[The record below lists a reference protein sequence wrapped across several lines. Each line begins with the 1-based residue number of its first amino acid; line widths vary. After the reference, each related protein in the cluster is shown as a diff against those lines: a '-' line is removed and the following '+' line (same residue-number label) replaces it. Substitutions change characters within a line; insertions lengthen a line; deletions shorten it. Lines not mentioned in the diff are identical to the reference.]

1 MRMMR
6 LALLLVLVLW
16 GTALPGRGLRDRLK
30 GLVFEVE
37 DWSKPKKAWCVNDDA
52 QGTRWNLWTT
62 EEDVW
67 SKRSNGQSLKTP
79 VVKADRKTP
88 DEGAP
93 VLHTRIKGIPR
104 GFYQVFM
111 NNTNRLL
118 AISQDGG
125 RTWRPSQPGNEE
137 FLGMHEIKDG
147 VFEVWVDDRYATP
160 GNIGS
165 AYYDYIRMVPS
176 AKPELQGL
184 TAHRLPD
191 GRTMMS
197 WLSSV
202 PLPAAT
208 VRYRRVGGNWKE
220 AKEGESHMRNHYVR
234 LPELADG
241 AVYEAQV
248 VCALNASQTLK
259 SGKMTFE
266 TAPAQASGSGAEVAL
281 EVREPSGTGREA
293 WPVRS
298 GVPLA
303 QGTLAGA
310 GGARLLDAS
319 GHEVPAQ
326 FEVMGRWPDGS
337 VKWLVTTFCADTK
350 AGEASRYT
358 LRLAAGGEASEA
370 SGAAVPVHR
379 MRSLTAPF
387 LGAVARL
394 ALSDGSVLTSRLDE
408 SQAAFARGFAQVEGT
423 FRDGTGQARFRW
435 RLELR
440 CYPGA
445 AEQSDARF
453 TVRNCDFRAHTALVR
468 SLSLTMPAG
477 EWLNGAVRLSDGV
490 ELSRGGKVTQ
500 VTYGNSELSR
510 PGKAVE
516 RRGNFAGW
524 LSLGD
529 GSALLLRNFWQTY
542 PKGVELGE
550 GGLTWWLLPELP
562 RSNYP
567 PEGWDKLDEEVLH
580 WFWYD
585 RATGCYRF
593 RQGVEVA
600 HEFVYRRGPGAAAR
614 PEVMS
619 TRLFAQAST
628 EHYCSSKAFGDVLP
642 YAPERY
648 RDYEEAFAQ
657 SFRNLERGRHELRQ
671 EYGWMSFGDWFGER
685 HWNWGNNEYDLP
697 YAMAMHFARTGRLEL
712 LERGAEMARHY
723 ATVDVCHEAPLPLR
737 ERVYGH
743 CMGHVGLFY
752 QRSDPRIQA
761 VTQSGKR
768 FVGMPG
774 AMHDSG
780 HAHLPGLFFYACLL
794 GDRSMYDTAVQCAW
808 TQAQRYTPNFS
819 FGIERSAGWPLI
831 NATYAYRFT
840 GNPYFL
846 QAARIYFEKIRSTQN
861 PETGCFDLPQDQTE
875 CDCPDKAQHRGGK
888 AFATGVLMHGLARLW
903 ECTGDEQVKDTLV
916 RCADWLIDIAWNEER
931 QGFRY
936 KTGCPKYANQ
946 GWYSIIVTEG
956 IAYATEL
963 TGNRRYIEFLERTVG
978 RQLRRTTGSGRSSG
992 KDFTQFHRHIPH
1004 LLYYLHK
1011 NGIDDTAEF
1020 ARPVPR
1026 EQLLLVGDDGRGTL
1040 ALEVANPWRAPRPC
1054 TVTVGGLEGCRLV
1067 EGSHPP
1073 LSWEAA
1079 PGVSRSPGL
1088 EVALTGERGRLTA
1101 TVELGGV
1108 RHEVAV
1114 QVRRRPAAPRLGT
1127 ATGFV
1132 GSEDS
1137 FTLSALRR
1145 HGLKATVL
1153 AAKPEAWE
1161 LDGLGCVI
1169 VGGDAFSFGKRPP
1182 RRPSAYDMARLLS
1195 FVEAG
1200 GLVVCFQLNDT
1211 DWPAVWGT
1219 ERLEVV
1225 EPESRGASIAEPGHW
1240 LLAGVGSLAGQR
1252 CYDRIESA
1260 SPGWRVLA
1268 RDDRGRPCGLSLRRG
1283 AGELVVF
1290 LPNVDRV
1297 YAEPQAMSMSVADCA
1312 RILENVV
1319 RRCAR

>member
-1 MRMMR
+1 MLMIR
-6 LALLLVLVLW
+6 LVLLLGLVLC
-16 GTALPGRGLRDRLK
+16 GTALSGKGLRDRLQ
-30 GLVFEVE
+30 GLVFETE
-37 DWSKPKKAWCVNDDA
+37 DWSEPKEAWRVNDDA
-52 QGTRWNLWTT
+52 RGTRWNLWTT
-62 EEDVW
+62 EDDVW

-79 VVKADRKTP
+79 VVKADRTTP
-88 DEGAP
+88 EEGAP
-93 VLHTRIKGIPR
+93 VIHTRITGIPS

-125 RTWRPSQPGNEE
+125 RTWRPSLPGGEE
-137 FLGMHEIKDG
+137 FLGLHEITDG
-147 VFEVWVDDRYATP
+147 VFELWVDDRYATP

-176 AKPELQGL
+176 ARPELQGL

-191 GRTMMS
+191 GRAMLS

-208 VRYRRVGGNWKE
+208 VRYRRVGDDWQE
-220 AKEGESHMRNHYVR
+220 AQESESHMRNHFVR
-234 LPELADG
+234 LPKLADG
-241 AVYEAQV
+241 AAYEAQV
-248 VCALNASQTLK
+248 SCRLNGSLTLT
-259 SGKMTFE
+259 SGTVAFE
-266 TAPAQASGSGAEVAL
+266 SAPLRAAGSGAEVAL
-281 EVREPSGTGREA
+281 EVREPSGTGRVA

-310 GGARLLDAS
+310 GGARLLDAA
-319 GHEVPAQ
+319 GREVPAQ

-337 VKWLVTTFCADTK
+337 VKWLVTTFCADTEAK
-350 AGEASRYT
+350 EASRYT
-358 LRLAAGGEASEA
+358 LRLAAGGEASETA
-370 SGAAVPVHR
+370 GVAVPDEKAW
-379 MRSLTAPF
+379 SLTAPF
-387 LGAVARL
+387 RGAVARL
-394 ALSDGSVLTSRLDE
+394 ALSDGGVLTARLDE
-408 SQAAFARGFAQVEGT
+408 ASATFAGGFAQLEGA
-423 FRDGTGQARFRW
+423 FRDGEGVARFRW

-440 CYPGA
+440 CYPGG
-445 AEQSDARF
+445 AEQADARF
-453 TVRNCDFRAHTALVR
+453 TVGNCDFRAGMALVR
-468 SLSLTMPAG
+468 SLSLTLPGGA
-477 EWLNGAVRLSDGV
+477 WLDGRVRLSDGE
-490 ELSRGGKVTQ
+490 ELSRGGRVTQ

-510 PGKAVE
+510 PGKRVE
-516 RRGNFAGW
+516 SRGNFDGW
-524 LSLGD
+524 VSVGD
-529 GSALLLRNFWQTY
+529 GSALLMRNFWQTY
-542 PKGVELGE
+542 PKGLELCE
-550 GGLTWWLLPELP
+550 EGLTWWLLPELP
-562 RSNYP
+562 RGDYP
-567 PEGWDKLDEEVLH
+567 PAGWDKLDEEVLH

-593 RQGVEVA
+593 RQGVEVS
-600 HEFVYRRGPGAAAR
+600 HEFVYRRGAVAASR

-628 EHYCSSKAFGDVLP
+628 AHYCSSKAFGDVLP
-642 YAPERY
+642 YSPERF

-657 SFRNLERGRHELRQ
+657 SFRHLERGRHELRQ

-685 HWNWGNNEYDLP
+685 HWNWGNNEYDMP
-697 YAMAMHFARTGRLEL
+697 YALALHFARTGRLEL

-723 ATVDVCHEAPLPLR
+723 ATVDVCHDAPRPLR
-737 ERVYGH
+737 EMVYGH

-752 QRSDPRIQA
+752 QWSDPRIQA
-761 VTQSGKR
+761 VTKSGKR

-780 HAHLPGLFFYACLL
+780 HAHLPGLFYYACLL
-794 GDRSMYDTAVQCAW
+794 GDRSMYDTAVRCAW

-819 FGIERSAGWPLI
+819 FGIERAAGWPLI

-846 QAARIYFEKIRSTQN
+846 QAARIYFEKIRATQN

-903 ECTGDEQVKDTLV
+903 ECTGDERVKDTLV

-936 KTGCPKYANQ
+936 KTGCPKFANQ

-963 TGNRRYIEFLERTVG
+963 TGNRRYIDFLERTVG
-978 RQLRRTTGSGRSSG
+978 RHLRRATGSGRGSG
-992 KDFTQFHRHIPH
+992 KDFSQFHRHIPH

-1011 NGIDDTAEF
+1011 NGIDDTTVYV
-1020 ARPVPR
+1020 RPVPR
-1026 EQLLLVGDDGRGTL
+1026 EHLLLVGEDGTGTL
-1040 ALEVANPWRAPRPC
+1040 ALDVTNSGRAARPC
-1054 TVTVGGLEGCRLV
+1054 TLTVDGLEGCRLV
-1067 EGSHPP
+1067 AGARPSVT
-1073 LSWEAA
+1073 WEAT
-1079 PGVSRSPGL
+1079 PGVSRHPGVA
-1088 EVALTGERGRLTA
+1088 VALTGDRGRLTA

-1108 RHEVAV
+1108 RSEVAV
-1114 QVRRRPAAPRLGT
+1114 QVRRRPSTPRLGM

-1132 GSEDS
+1132 GSADS
-1137 FTLSALRR
+1137 FTLAALRR
-1145 HGLKATVL
+1145 HGLKAKVL
-1153 AAKPEAWE
+1153 EARPDEWE
-1161 LDGLGCVI
+1161 LDGLGSVI

-1182 RRPSAYDMARLLS
+1182 RRPSAYDVVRLLT

-1211 DWPAVWGT
+1211 DWPSSWDG

-1225 EPESRGASIAEPGHW
+1225 EPESRGAAIAEPGHW
-1240 LLAGVGSLAGQR
+1240 LFAGVGSLAGQR

-1260 SPGWRVLA
+1260 SAGWRVLA
-1268 RDDRGRPCGLSLRRG
+1268 RDDRGRPCALSLTRG

-1297 YAEPQAMSMSVADCA
+1297 YAEPQAMSMSAADCR

-1319 RRCAR
+1319 RRCVR